1 MPSLQARIIT
11 AEMGKIIEV
20 TAAVIR
26 RQDKV
31 LIASRKQEGWE
42 FPGGKIEPGETAA
55 SALRR
60 ELAEELA
67 MENILILD
75 ELYCICHAYPEKTV
89 RLHFMRTLLPEGA
102 SFVPCEGQEVRW
114 VTLPELFT
122 CGLLP
127 ADRPLAEFLN

>member
-1 MPSLQARIIT
+1 MMDAKKPAV
-11 AEMGKIIEV
+11 IEV

-26 RQDKV
+26 RRGQV

-42 FPGGKIEPGETAA
+42 FPGGKIEPGETPA

-67 MENILILD
+67 MDNVCILD
-75 ELYCICHAYPEKTV
+75 EIYCICHAYPDKTV

-102 SFVPCEGQEVRW
+102 EFTPCEGQQVRW

-127 ADRPLAEFLN
+127 ADRPLADFLN

>member
-1 MPSLQARIIT
+1 MRKT
-11 AEMGKIIEV
+11 IEV
-20 TAAVIR
+20 VGGIIGRDGKYLLGR
-26 RQDKV
+26 RPPGKSQ
-31 LIASRKQEGWE
+31 GGHWE
-42 FPGGKIEPGETAA
+42 FIGGKIEPGETPA

-67 MENILILD
+67 MDHVIVLD
-75 ELYCICHAYPEKTV
+75 EIYCIRHAYPDKTV

-102 SFVPCEGQEVRW
+102 VFAPCEGQQVRW
-114 VTLPELFT
+114 VELPELFT

>member
-1 MPSLQARIIT
+1 MAV
-11 AEMGKIIEV
+11 IEV

-26 RQDKV
+26 RGGRV
-31 LIASRKQEGWE
+31 LIASRKNEGWE
-42 FPGGKIEPGETAA
+42 FPGGKIEPGETPA

-67 MENILILD
+67 MDKAIVLD
-75 ELYCICHAYPEKTV
+75 EIYCIRHAYPDKTV

-102 SFVPCEGQEVRW
+102 FFAPREGQQVRW
-114 VTLPELFT
+114 VELPELFT